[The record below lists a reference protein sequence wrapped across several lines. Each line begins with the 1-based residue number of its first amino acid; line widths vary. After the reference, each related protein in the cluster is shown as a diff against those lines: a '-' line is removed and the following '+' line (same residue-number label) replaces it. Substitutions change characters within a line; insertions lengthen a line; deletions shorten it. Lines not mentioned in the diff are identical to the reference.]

1 MVIETLINPIL
12 DPLKINPTITIIIV
26 SLLMSL
32 VITIMNKYLIN
43 QKKAKQIKDEI
54 KDLQAELKKNPD
66 KFGEINKK
74 IMKKT
79 KEQFKLTIKSMIF
92 SLPVALIV
100 FAWLSS
106 SAAYEQINPNENFD
120 ILVEFEKNTINKEV
134 AITSENLEIIN
145 KQNIENNIL
154 YTLKGPEGMHK
165 VTYSYGEE
173 NYTQEI
179 LITQKWDYLDRTL
192 QKTSGIIISFGE
204 GEIQKDSQIK
214 KIEVKLNSIRPLGG
228 LSIFGWHPGWIAS
241 YLIFSII
248 FTIGL
253 RKVFKTHI

>member
-12 DPLKINPTITIIIV
+12 NPLKINPTITILLV
-26 SLLMSL
+26 SFLMSL

-43 QKKAKQIKDEI
+43 QKKAKQLKDEI
-54 KDLQAELKKNPD
+54 KELQKKLKTDPT
-66 KFGEINKK
+66 KFGEINKQ

-79 KEQFKLTIKSMIF
+79 KDQFKLTLKSMLF

-120 ILVEFEKNTINKEV
+120 ILIKFEKNAINKE
-134 AITSENLEIIN
+134 ITLNSETLETIN
-145 KQNIENNIL
+145 KQNLENSVI
-154 YTLKGPEGMHK
+154 YTLKGFEGNHK
-165 VTYSYGEE
+165 IIYNYNEETYI
-173 NYTQEI
+173 QEV

-204 GEIQKDSQIK
+204 GEIQKNSQIK
-214 KIEVKLNSIRPLGG
+214 KIEVDLNPIKPLGN
-228 LSIFGWHPGWIAS
+228 LSIFGWNPGWLVS
-241 YLIFSII
+241 YLVFSIV
-248 FTIGL
+248 FTILL
-253 RKVFKTHI
+253 RKLFKTHI